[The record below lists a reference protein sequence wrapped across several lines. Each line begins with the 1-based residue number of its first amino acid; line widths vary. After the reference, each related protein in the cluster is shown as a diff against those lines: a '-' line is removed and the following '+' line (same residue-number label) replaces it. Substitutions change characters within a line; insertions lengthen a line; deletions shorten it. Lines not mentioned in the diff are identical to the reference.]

1 MSTTYPITVPFEL
14 AGSYGG
20 FVFTP
25 EGKRR
30 LLLRAGDGQEHLLK
44 VPRLLRRRMI
54 GKFTPGEPVRVAGTE
69 EIDPATGK
77 SKRVVDRVLPPDAAP
92 ASLLVDLAAVSG
104 PASPPAAPAVVCTV
118 RVCAKKSCWRRGGRE
133 LWDALVQARDAA
145 GLADRVEL
153 RQTGCLDRC
162 KHGPNADAGRR
173 EHSRCSPRDAAAIL
187 AQAAAGGIQPRS

>member
-1 MSTTYPITVPFEL
+1 MSTTCPITAPFEL

-20 FVFTP
+20 FVFTS

-30 LLLRAGDGQEHLLK
+30 LMLRADGRDSLLK

-54 GKFTPGEPVRVAGTE
+54 GKFAPGEQIRVAGTE
-69 EIDPATGK
+69 ETDPDTGK
-77 SKRVVDRVLPPDAAP
+77 IRRVVDRVLPPDAAP
-92 ASLLVDLAAVSG
+92 APLLVDRASVSG
-104 PASPPAAPAVVCTV
+104 LPAASAATLCTISVCT
-118 RVCAKKSCWRRGGRE
+118 KKSCWRRGGSE
-133 LWDALVQARDAA
+133 LWDALVRERAAA

-187 AQAAAGGIQPRS
+187 AQAAGLAPLSAR